1 MQKKLFLTL
10 MGASLFLVYPS
21 QLKAQTPNSKDE
33 LSTEE
38 MYFQNKGEDNLRETF
53 KNLALQAA
61 IEQGLRS
68 NFDQKARNQNDGL
81 LDLRFEDTKSDFWM
95 PNLSM
100 NLVTQEQRITKVK
113 SGNQSAGATPRD
125 PRGYLSLGFNDYTLF
140 NWGKDYLQYLNDK
153 QTYSR
158 TKEQLSEQRRDLK
171 HAIIISYFDLMKTKK
186 IEEISRD
193 QLRHASFIYRLNKE
207 KANVKKITAQ
217 EFYQA
222 RSEYLLAQEAYHNA
236 KNDVLIADEN
246 LSKILGDNVGT
257 RYVLED
263 ELLYEKLRLSFNES
277 VQLSEK
283 KNPLVRDYDVAIDV
297 AKREEEITRREDLP
311 LPKISIDLG
320 AYNYSFGN
328 DDSSTRYQTGTNN
341 NNVEVVATINATWA
355 ITGRNG
361 LLNSRKREISAATKY
376 LAFKQKEAAIR
387 SAQTRIRNHYKTIQ
401 KYQNIITILEANLP
415 TLQKSF
421 DSALENYLNKRVP
434 YNDYHLSLLSLIDAK
449 TRLEE
454 ARFLHT
460 KEKINLAA
468 TIGVEDFPGQN
479 FERLAT
485 KVKR

>member
-1 MQKKLFLTL
+1 
-10 MGASLFLVYPS
+10 MGASLILAYPS
-21 QLKAQTPNSKDE
+21 QLHAQTSKDE

-38 MYFQNKGEDNLRETF
+38 MYFQNKSEDNLRETF
-53 KNLALQAA
+53 KNLSLQAA
-61 IEQGLRS
+61 IEQGLRA
-68 NFDQKARNQNDGL
+68 NFGQKARAQNDGL
-81 LDLRFEDTKSDFWM
+81 LDLQFEDTKSDFWM
-95 PNLSM
+95 PKLSL
-100 NLVTQEQRITKVK
+100 NFVTQEQRITKVK
-113 SGNQSAGATPRD
+113 SGNQNSGATSRD
-125 PRGYLSLGFNDYTLF
+125 ASGYVSLGFSEYTIF

-153 QTYSR
+153 QAYER
-158 TKEQLSEQRRDLK
+158 TKEQFSEQKRDLK
-171 HAIIISYFDLMKTKK
+171 HSIIIAYFDLMKVKK
-186 IEEISRD
+186 IEEIARD

-207 KANVKKITAQ
+207 KASVKKITAQ

-246 LSKILGDNVGT
+246 LSNFIGDSVGT

-263 ELLYEKLRLSFNES
+263 ELSYEKLRLSFNES
-277 VQLSEK
+277 IQLSEK
-283 KNPLVRDYDVAIDV
+283 KNSLVRDFDLAIDV
-297 AKREEEITRREDLP
+297 AKRQEEITRREDLP
-311 LPKISIDLG
+311 LPKISVDLG
-320 AYNYSFGN
+320 AYNYTFGSDEN
-328 DDSSTRYQTGTNN
+328 STRYQTGTNN
-341 NNVEVVATINATWA
+341 NNIEVVATINATWA

-361 LLNSRKREISAATKY
+361 LLNSRKREIAAATKY

-387 SAQTRIRNHYKTIQ
+387 SAQARIRNHYKTIQ
-401 KYQNIITILEANLP
+401 KHQNVITILEANLP

-421 DSALENYLNKRVP
+421 DSALENYLNKRVS
-434 YNDYHLSLLSLIDAK
+434 YNDYHISLMELINAR

-460 KEKINLAA
+460 KEKINLAD